1 MFNFLQLTHVDGVVG
16 QMWQGKS
23 EAGGSVFSMSTSY
36 QLLFRNEIRFKEDRE
51 SRRLRFYKHR
61 TIDSNT
67 KSHSVTFQIWQHS
80 NSLRYFIETVLFFG
94 LVCYFQ
100 HTAAAFNRSLSDDV
114 QQVTNYHALAAKIV
128 EMGGT
133 PHGEQP
139 ARLLSGSSTIVTAG
153 KTVEQL
159 VAE

>member
-1 MFNFLQLTHVDGVVG
+1 MFDFLQLKHVNGVVG

-23 EAGGSVFSMSTSY
+23 DVGGSVFSMSTSY

-51 SRRLRFYKHR
+51 SQRLRFYKHR

-67 KSHSVTFQIWQHS
+67 KSHWVTFQIWQHS
-80 NSLRYFIETVLFFG
+80 NSLRYFIEIVLFFA
-94 LVCYFQ
+94 LLCYFQ
-100 HTAAAFNRSLSDDV
+100 HAAAAFNRSIRYDV

-128 EMGGT
+128 EKVAT
-133 PHGEQP
+133 PHGQQP
-139 ARLLSGSSTIVTAG
+139 ARLLSGSSNIVTAG